1 MHGVE
6 RPIAHACNHLPALV
20 EVGKAV
26 GERSMQIQTEEMRRA
41 MGGADEVVPRR
52 PGLMDAWIRVLD
64 VFVRIL
70 TFGRGRVVREMARG
84 PVRWDGNLK

>member
-1 MHGVE
+1 MHGIE
-6 RPIAHACNHLPALV
+6 RPVAHARNHLPALV

-26 GERSMQIQTEEMRRA
+26 VGRSVQIQTEEIRRA

-52 PGLMDAWIRVLD
+52 PGVMDAWIRVLD
-64 VFVRIL
+64 VLVRIL

-84 PVRWDGNLK
+84 PVRWDGNLR